1 MPAAQGILDLC
12 DCLVA
17 CFLLVLPDEFL
28 LQVVFISIFKRPVG
42 LRIWIQQQ
50 LSGLSPLPRSAQVD
64 LVEPLGGTVPVP
76 HRVGLD
82 YFQPAK
88 PWSIARLARL
98 FHDAAHQPSESTFQ
112 AARVA
117 RHCLS
122 AFWMS
127 APVDHLQQLY
137 EGELGSLQQLL
148 LEGPLVKQGL
158 ALDEQSWASKLQSLL
173 NDRPQH
179 SRQLNILLALLPYT
193 QPGQLSLPKP
203 LETLPDWLLP
213 DYINYAEP
221 QLAAKRDQP
230 AGLLNPSPETFDPLT
245 TRRGEDAMAW
255 FRDDDVLQQI
265 TSLIEAYQQDS
276 SSQDVVEELA
286 GVRVVLAQ
294 LWLDV
299 EPNQLQTLLHTP
311 AGKITQAMIKAG
323 FGRSL
328 VDQQDQLARDQL
340 VARARDFS
348 QPDVPAVILAML
360 MFYPPER
367 VSFKS
372 TDGLPKWFVDVLS
385 EL

>member
-1 MPAAQGILDLC
+1 M
-12 DCLVA
+12 
-17 CFLLVLPDEFL
+17 
-28 LQVVFISIFKRPVG
+28 G
-42 LRIWIQQQ
+42 LRGWVRQQ
-50 LSGLSPLPRSAQVD
+50 LSGSSPFFTSARVD
-64 LVEPLGGTVPVP
+64 LVEPRDSPVPVP
-76 HRVGLD
+76 KRVGLGRW
-82 YFQPAK
+82 QPVQ
-88 PWSIARLARL
+88 PWSIARLTSL
-98 FHDAAHQPSESTFQ
+98 FREAAHQPSASTLQ

-117 RHCLS
+117 RHRLS
-122 AFWMS
+122 SFWIS
-127 APVDHLQQLY
+127 APVDHLQHLY
-137 EGELGSLQQLL
+137 EGNLGSLQQLL
-148 LEGPLVKQGL
+148 LENPLTRQGL
-158 ALDEQSWASKLQSLL
+158 AQDEQSWVKQLHDLL
-173 NDRPQH
+173 GDPEQQFCH
-179 SRQLNILLALLPYT
+179 LNVVLALLPYT
-193 QPGQLSLPKP
+193 KPGQLSLPKP

-221 QLAAKRDQP
+221 QLASERNQP

-311 AGKITQAMIKAG
+311 VGEMTQAMIKAG

-328 VDQQDQLARDQL
+328 VDQQDQLARNQL

-360 MFYPPER
+360 MFYPLEC

-372 TDGLPKWFVDVLS
+372 TDGLPEWFVDVLS